1 MFVGNGVALSL
12 RRVAMAPATA
22 RYISTSRATKTTTSK
37 SDSDEPDEPE
47 QSILRAEPIS
57 ALPPSSGEPESK
69 IPTEVLLGYDGWLS
83 QQGNKYKDMI
93 PGKTN
98 YVGGRESFPFP
109 LNPWFRVRTPL
120 SDKVKEE
127 IYREYL
133 ANPDKV
139 TPRTLGD
146 KYKLSIKRIE
156 AILKLKAI
164 EHHMVKHEGFVA
176 QKKLTAG
183 MESMMGVAD
192 SKNKP
197 MERLFEDT
205 PRVSSPRFHAVPE
218 GESFTSATAAEV
230 LGRKPYQHIVN
241 RLTASKPFTID
252 YAGLDPEFAPVIGKK
267 LSVSTIRRLEELGP
281 VEDEILDKDSQVT
294 STRWKFVF
302 IDTTKHLDMKN
313 RAVYIREQ
321 DGTLKKA
328 GREFKLKSYG
338 KIWQH

>member
-1 MFVGNGVALSL
+1 
-12 RRVAMAPATA
+12 MAPAAA
-22 RYISTSRATKTTTSK
+22 RYISTSRTTKTTTSK
-37 SDSDEPDEPE
+37 SDSDEPDMPE

-69 IPTEVLLGYDGWLS
+69 EPTEELLGYNGWLS

-93 PGKTN
+93 AGRTN
-98 YVGGRESFPFP
+98 YVGGRASFPFP

-120 SDKVKEE
+120 SDKLKEE

-133 ANPDKV
+133 ANPDRV

-183 MESMMGVAD
+183 MESMMGVTGD
-192 SKNKP
+192 ENKQR
-197 MERLFEDT
+197 EWLFPDT

-218 GESFTSATAAEV
+218 GEPFTSSTAAEV
-230 LGRKPYQHIVN
+230 LGRKPYQHIVD
-241 RLTASKPFTID
+241 RLSASKPFIIN
-252 YAGLDPEFAPVIGKK
+252 YAGLDPEFAPVVRKK
-267 LSVSTIRRLEELGP
+267 ISKAAAMRLEELGP
-281 VEDEILDKDSQVT
+281 VEDEILDKDSQV
-294 STRWKFVF
+294 SSPRWKFVF
-302 IDTTKHLDMKN
+302 IDITKHKDMKD
-313 RAVYIREQ
+313 RAVYVREQ